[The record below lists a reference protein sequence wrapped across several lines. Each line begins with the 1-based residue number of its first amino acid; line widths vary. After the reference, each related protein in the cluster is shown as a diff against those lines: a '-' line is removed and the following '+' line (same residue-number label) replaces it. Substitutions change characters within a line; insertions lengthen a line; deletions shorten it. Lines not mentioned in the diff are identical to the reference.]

1 METLNSLDAI
11 QNKLVKMLVDSK
23 DEAVKKQLRDILGC
37 LSDTIAKEMKKLG
50 VEYIG

>member
-11 QNKLVKMLVDSK
+11 QNKVVKMLIESK
-23 DEAVKKQLRDILGC
+23 DEAVNDKLAAILED
-37 LSDTIAKEMKKLG
+37 LSVLIAKEMKRAG